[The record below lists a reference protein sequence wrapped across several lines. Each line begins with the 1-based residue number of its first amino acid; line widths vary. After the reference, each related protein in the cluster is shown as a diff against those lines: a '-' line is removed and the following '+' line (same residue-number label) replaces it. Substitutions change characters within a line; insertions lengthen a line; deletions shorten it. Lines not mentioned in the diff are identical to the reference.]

1 MPAQPARMAS
11 KCKIESVSVRPVN
24 VPLARP
30 IRTAVGHLPGAPL
43 VLLDAR
49 TSESV
54 IGRAYL
60 FAYKIGMLK
69 PLVATMEA
77 VAAEIIGHDAD
88 PFLIARHLELSFRLL
103 GRQGLVALAMSGID
117 MALWDIAARRQG
129 LSLACLLGGA
139 ERPIQ
144 AYDSFGIIDIAA
156 DRSAIEQSIQRG
168 FRGIKIKLGGGALE
182 EDVARVKAVREI
194 VGPEIALMVDYNQSL
209 DPAEACRR
217 IERIRDFDLLW
228 VEEPVLADDLAGHAR
243 VRAATG
249 ARIQTGENWT
259 FPDQMEKAIRAGASD
274 YAMPDVQK
282 IGGVSGWMKAAALAE
297 AANLPVSSH
306 VFVEASAH
314 LLAVT
319 PTAHWLEYMDK
330 AGPLLQAPVTVAQDG
345 TVTAQ
350 GPGLGM
356 EWDEAAVAR
365 YAA

>member
-1 MPAQPARMAS
+1 V
-11 KCKIESVSVRPVN
+11 I

-30 IRTAVGHLPGAPL
+30 MRTAVGSLPNAPL
-43 VLLDAR
+43 VLLDIRA
-49 TSESV
+49 SDGV
-54 IGRAYL
+54 IGRTYL
-60 FAYKIGMLK
+60 FAYKAGMLK
-69 PLVATMEA
+69 ALVETVLA
-77 VAAEIIGHDAD
+77 VAAEIIGQPADAFSIGRRLD
-88 PFLIARHLELSFRLL
+88 LSFRLL

-117 MALWDIAARRQG
+117 MALWDIAARAQG
-129 LSLACLLGGA
+129 LSLARLLGGA

-144 AYDSFGIIDIAA
+144 AYDSFGIIDVTA
-156 DRSAIEQSIQRG
+156 DAHAIEQSLQRG
-168 FRGIKIKLGGGALE
+168 FRAIKIKIGGGVVA
-182 EDVARVKAVREI
+182 DDIARVKAVREI
-194 VGPEIALMVDYNQSL
+194 IGPEIALMVDYNQSL

-217 IERIRDFDLLW
+217 IERIREHDLLW
-228 VEEPVLADDLAGHAR
+228 VEEPVLAEDLAGHAR

-249 ARIQTGENWT
+249 VRIQTGENWT

-282 IGGVSGWMKAAALAE
+282 IGGVTGWMKAATLAE

-319 PTAHWLEYMDK
+319 PTAHWLEFMDK
-330 AGPLLQAPVTVAQDG
+330 AGPLLREPVTVAQDG
-345 TVTAQ
+345 TVTAR

-356 EWDEAAVAR
+356 EWDESAVKR